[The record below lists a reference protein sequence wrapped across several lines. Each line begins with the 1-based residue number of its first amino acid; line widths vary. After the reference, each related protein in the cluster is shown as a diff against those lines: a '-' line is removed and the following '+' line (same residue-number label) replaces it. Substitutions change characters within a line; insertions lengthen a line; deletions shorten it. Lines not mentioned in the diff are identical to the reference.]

1 MKFSKIF
8 LLFTII
14 MLLTGCDSET
24 TENSEIARNIFPN
37 TESNQIIKNAP
48 QNSSEDRATYTED
61 TLRLLSGDLSI
72 DTETKEN
79 EEENKNETP
88 ITPAPPPPIADPSLL
103 GSYSTQ
109 ILTTDENRYN
119 NIKIVADKLN
129 GFVLQ
134 PGSGFS
140 FNDELGPYGKD
151 DGFLEAKILLSNG
164 EESTGY
170 GGGVCQL
177 STTLYNAIKD
187 LEDIE
192 ITEHHNHSTPV
203 AYAPKNQDATVSL
216 QSGLDFKFINNY
228 DYPIRFETMHN
239 PNKLT
244 VEVHRSDV

>member
-14 MLLTGCDSET
+14 MLITGCDSEI
-24 TENSEIARNIFPN
+24 TENSETARNIVPQTDSN
-37 TESNQIIKNAP
+37 TSIQNAP
-48 QNSSEDRATYTED
+48 LNQSAERLTYTED
-61 TLRLLSGDLSI
+61 TLRLLSGDLNVSTI
-72 DTETKEN
+72 DTSKE
-79 EEENKNETP
+79 K
-88 ITPAPPPPIADPSLL
+88 DPSLL
-103 GSYSTQ
+103 SSYSTQ

-129 GFVLQ
+129 GFVLE

-177 STTLYNAIKD
+177 STTLYNAVKD
-187 LEDIE
+187 LENIE

-228 DYPIRFETMHN
+228 DHPIRFETIHN

-244 VEVHRSDV
+244 VKVFKCPIGDVR